1 MTMTWLA
8 PDLRRIRADNPS
20 ALTGSGTNSYL
31 LGRGSVVLI
40 DPGPD
45 LAPHFEAIL
54 AALEPQERI
63 DAILVSHGHLDHS
76 ALARRLASH
85 VGAPVIGAGPAQAG
99 RSEVMRELAARGLA
113 TGAEGFDPAH
123 DPDLLARDGDVLAF
137 GALRVEVLATPGHTG
152 CHLAFAHEGRLFSG
166 DHVMGWSTSLVSP
179 PDGDMADYMAS
190 LERLARR
197 PWHLALPGHGEVVTD
212 PASRIEALL
221 THRRQREQAVLA
233 ALGEREATIAELTGL
248 IYADTPRHLW
258 PAAERNLLAHLIK
271 LWQEG
276 RATADPFPE
285 PAAVFR
291 RTFSPDI
298 SPDAPLRPQN
308 PLL

>member
-20 ALTGSGTNSYL
+20 ALTSSGTNSYL
-31 LGRGSVVLI
+31 LGRGAVVLI

-45 LAPHFEAIL
+45 LEPHFAAIL
-54 AALEPQERI
+54 AALEPAESI
-63 DAILVSHGHLDHS
+63 AAILVSHGHLDHS
-76 ALARRLASH
+76 ALARRLATH
-85 VGAPVIGAGPAQAG
+85 VGAPVIGAGPAKAG
-99 RSEVMRELAARGLA
+99 RSAIMRELAARGLSP
-113 TGAEGFDPAH
+113 GAEGFDLVH
-123 DPDLLARDGDVLAF
+123 DPDILARDGDVLAY

-152 CHLAFAHEGRLFSG
+152 CHLSFAHKGRLFSG

-190 LERLARR
+190 LERLAAR
-197 PWHLALPGHGEVVTD
+197 PWQMALPGHGEIVTD
-212 PASRIEALL
+212 TAARIEALL

-233 ALGEREATIAELTGL
+233 ALGDEGATIAELTGQ

-276 RATADPFPE
+276 RAAADPFPDT
-285 PAAVFR
+285 AARFR
-291 RTFSPDI
+291 RTLSPEI